1 VEIRVSYFEHTLI
14 GPLLRSLGLGLINRL
29 SRVVFDIDPA
39 GQSREARRRAWAAF
53 GRLGCGR
60 VRRRCYWTDGRAERV
75 LERGVHAACAWVQC
89 MCMNELVRLGE
100 NNKEVEM
107 RCREEGL
114 KMRQRGWTD

>member
-1 VEIRVSYFEHTLI
+1 VEIRVSYFEYTLI

-75 LERGVHAACAWVQC
+75 LERGVHAACAWGAVHVH
-89 MCMNELVRLGE
+89 E
-100 NNKEVEM
+100 
-107 RCREEGL
+107 
-114 KMRQRGWTD
+114 